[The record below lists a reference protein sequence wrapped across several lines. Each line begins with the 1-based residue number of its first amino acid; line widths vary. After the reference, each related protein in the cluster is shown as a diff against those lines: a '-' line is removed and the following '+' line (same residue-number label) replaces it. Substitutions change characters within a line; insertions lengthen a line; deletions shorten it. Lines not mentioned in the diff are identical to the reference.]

1 MSPHFID
8 CRRQRRYCR
17 HLHWLSGLVEE
28 IVLIVCR
35 CKVILSSGLASERFT
50 VADLLKVIQ
59 PAGDTLIAVA
69 VEGVQVDTG
78 SAVNAGVD
86 FGAFKDRLS
95 VCIHD
100 AGSRC
105 AVGVDE
111 VAVLV
116 SLIIRSFQVTVTERC
131 LDGGEGRNGLA
142 IALQLALTFLIRCL
156 NGCLDLCNRS
166 GIRLRDDKRYA
177 VLWST
182 AVDALRIPD
191 IRIAPSG
198 VYACDYLCRNC
209 YFVCHDFFLLILR

>member
-1 MSPHFID
+1 MSQVAAVLPPPALVV
-8 CRRQRRYCR
+8 R
-17 HLHWLSGLVEE
+17 LVEE
-28 IVLIVCR
+28 IILIVCR

-50 VADLLKVIQ
+50 VADLLKIVQ

-166 GIRLRDDKRYA
+166 GIRLTLCSLEK
-177 VLWST
+177 
-182 AVDALRIPD
+182 IPMVFQD
-191 IRIAPSG
+191 THIAEEQQISF
-198 VYACDYLCRNC
+198 AWM
-209 YFVCHDFFLLILR
+209 